1 MRQGGARGHARIQP
15 ADARPPGG
23 FTLDSIAAD
32 AKTQVVAVG
41 GTIAMTEARTLES
54 QVIAGIRGGRTRVV
68 LDLTGIADTGPGL
81 LGALLRVRRG
91 VTRVGGKLALV
102 VDGPPVSE
110 LVATSLLARLVDV
123 TADRESALALVRDEG
138 GGHPQGSACAPP

>member
-1 MRQGGARGHARIQP
+1 MATLESNP
-15 ADARPPGG
+15 LMPGQQSG

-68 LDLTGIADTGPGL
+68 LDLTGVADTGPGL

-91 VTRVGGKLALV
+91 VTQVGGKLALV
-102 VDGPPVSE
+102 VDGPPVSD

-123 TADRESALALVRDEG
+123 TADRECALALVRDG
-138 GGHPQGSACAPP
+138 